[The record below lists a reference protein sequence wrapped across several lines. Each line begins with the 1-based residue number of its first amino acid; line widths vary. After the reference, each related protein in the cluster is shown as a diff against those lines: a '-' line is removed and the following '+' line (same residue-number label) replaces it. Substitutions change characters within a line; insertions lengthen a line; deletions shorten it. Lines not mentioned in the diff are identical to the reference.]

1 MKSTAMKLTT
11 FFLLLLLM
19 PTLSSGQRSKSRIPY
34 SKQDFTPE
42 LTTYDLQLFNLN
54 YNSMMYWY
62 ATAQEIDSLYQ
73 MERLKVTYYA
83 KITGIQ
89 ASSYETLAEIY
100 KNKESIEKAIATEKD
115 NEIAQL
121 KKRNRRLIITNTA
134 LTLGITAVAVSTIY
148 FTIF

>member
-1 MKSTAMKLTT
+1 
-11 FFLLLLLM
+11 
-19 PTLSSGQRSKSRIPY
+19 
-34 SKQDFTPE
+34 
-42 LTTYDLQLFNLN
+42 
-54 YNSMMYWY
+54 MMYWY
-62 ATAQEIDSLYQ
+62 STAQEIDSLYQ

-115 NEIAQL
+115 NEIKEL
-121 KKRNRRLIITNTA
+121 KKKNRRLIITNTA

-148 FTIF
+148 FAIL

>member
-1 MKSTAMKLTT
+1 
-11 FFLLLLLM
+11 
-19 PTLSSGQRSKSRIPY
+19 
-34 SKQDFTPE
+34 
-42 LTTYDLQLFNLN
+42 
-54 YNSMMYWY
+54 MYWY
-62 ATAQEIDSLYQ
+62 STAQEIDSLYQ

-134 LTLGITAVAVSTIY
+134 LSLGITAVAVSTIY

>member
-1 MKSTAMKLTT
+1 
-11 FFLLLLLM
+11 
-19 PTLSSGQRSKSRIPY
+19 
-34 SKQDFTPE
+34 
-42 LTTYDLQLFNLN
+42 
-54 YNSMMYWY
+54 MYWY

-121 KKRNRRLIITNTA
+121 KERSRRLIITNTA

-148 FTIF
+148 FAIL

>member
-19 PTLSSGQRSKSRIPY
+19 PTLSSAQRSKSRIPY

-121 KKRNRRLIITNTA
+121 KKRNRRLIITNTT